1 MLTSDSHCTKAYWWL
16 TIRLDSKFIVS
27 RQTPASS
34 ERQGRTAMGCCSSQ
48 VPCVPVNYPLKPAVR
63 YAVITSQC
71 LLAVTLQQFRVLS
84 RVCTV
89 PFKKPIVTPETAE
102 QQDAFNQLD
111 YILGEETPFSGV
123 GWAIKQQSVLGSKK
137 RLEQWNDSCGV
148 PCWDVLW
155 ALMTICIK

>member
-1 MLTSDSHCTKAYWWL
+1 MDIASDQAQK
-16 TIRLDSKFIVS
+16 
-27 RQTPASS
+27 
-34 ERQGRTAMGCCSSQ
+34 GREGQLWGAVTAKSI
-48 VPCVPVNYPLKPAVR
+48 PCVPVNYPLKPAVR

-137 RLEQWNDSCGV
+137 RLEQ
-148 PCWDVLW
+148 
-155 ALMTICIK
+155 